1 MAEDRA
7 RTPHWGCKSMASQP
21 VIRSQCLHPFV
32 FVFVFVF
39 VFGFVF
45 VFVFVVRHC
54 YLHWSRALALNN
66 VVFCQQHVPPCT
78 SLCTSMHLHAP
89 TCTSL
94 HLHIPPCIFMYLHP
108 LCSQPLSLL
117 SSFLPFAAKAQLNA
131 CFFACK
137 WLVKSLMLKVR
148 ATAFLLPLE
157 GQVIEQVLPSALLG
171 FKVIELED
179 ALLHPD

>member
-1 MAEDRA
+1 
-7 RTPHWGCKSMASQP
+7 
-21 VIRSQCLHPFV
+21 
-32 FVFVFVF
+32 
-39 VFGFVF
+39 
-45 VFVFVVRHC
+45 
-54 YLHWSRALALNN
+54 
-66 VVFCQQHVPPCT
+66 
-78 SLCTSMHLHAP
+78 
-89 TCTSL
+89 
-94 HLHIPPCIFMYLHP
+94 MYLHP
-108 LCSQPLSLL
+108 LCSQPLSFL